1 MTSRQNNSVEQNSLD
16 DIFDITT
23 LDIKQILSATRDLT
37 NIFFV
42 HAHTNDVTHVAPF
55 ERI

>member
-55 ERI
+55 E